1 MPLAAWHRSS
11 GGPEESIAQSSQMV
25 SKFRSLLFSAPQT
38 LHLFLLS
45 LLPNPP
51 KLVRL
56 NESLPLS
63 DALLNRSSFS
73 ASIASASAS
82 GVSGMVSKLEMLGL
96 RERRDVG
103 VEGMDDAEE
112 TERVYVSS
120 VGKDSLNFIA
130 DSAGD
135 CGAEVGVLE
144 LIEVTW

>member
-1 MPLAAWHRSS
+1 
-11 GGPEESIAQSSQMV
+11 
-25 SKFRSLLFSAPQT
+25 
-38 LHLFLLS
+38 
-45 LLPNPP
+45 
-51 KLVRL
+51 
-56 NESLPLS
+56 
-63 DALLNRSSFS
+63 
-73 ASIASASAS
+73 
-82 GVSGMVSKLEMLGL
+82 MVSKLEMLGL